1 MGLQEKIAERVE
13 TKTRK
18 SERTRER
25 IVEAAWELVLERRS
39 ADFQMAEVA
48 AACGMTKGAPY
59 YYFPDR
65 TALVEEVFDRAAGEF
80 LERIEELAAQNLP
93 SQEILEALCKAFAE
107 EVLQGGVVIV
117 ALATELAGTTGALSR
132 LESRVDRISGIVEEQ
147 LIRARLG
154 ARFVCDLRSVSL
166 RGVPTR
172 SRAGQRLRCAGF
184 LGRAHAFGDTGAC
197 KRRVGSQ
204 QNTRVFRSNLQLLY
218 RVGQRVTCPHR
229 PAECGGRRP
238 APRRWAPPVRS
249 SCCRR
254 ACREPRPW

>member
-80 LERIEELAAQNLP
+80 LERIEELAAQDLS

-147 LIRARLG
+147 LVRAREQGEIRDGVDLG
-154 ARFVCDLRSVSL
+154 LVSSAIC
-166 RGVPTR
+166 G
-172 SRAGQRLRCAGF
+172 AF
-184 LGRAHAFGDTGAC
+184 LFAAF
-197 KRRVGSQ
+197 RRVREQGSAFDAPAFSAELM
-204 QNTRVFRSNLQLLY
+204 RL
-218 RVGQRVTCPHR
+218 VTQGL
-229 PAECGGRRP
+229 AS
-238 APRRWAPPVRS
+238 AV
-249 SCCRR
+249 
-254 ACREPRPW
+254 

>member
-107 EVLQGGVVIV
+107 EVLQGGAVIV

-147 LIRARLG
+147 LVRAREQGEIRDGVDLG
-154 ARFVCDLRSVSL
+154 LVSSAIC
-166 RGVPTR
+166 G
-172 SRAGQRLRCAGF
+172 AF
-184 LGRAHAFGDTGAC
+184 LFAAV
-197 KRRVGSQ
+197 RRVREQGSAFDAPAFSAELM
-204 QNTRVFRSNLQLLY
+204 RL
-218 RVGQRVTCPHR
+218 VTQGL
-229 PAECGGRRP
+229 ASAG
-238 APRRWAPPVRS
+238 
-249 SCCRR
+249 
-254 ACREPRPW
+254 

>member
-1 MGLQEKIAERVE
+1 MGLHEKIAERIE

-48 AACGMTKGAPY
+48 AACGMTKGAPH

-80 LERIEELAAQNLP
+80 LERIEELAAQDLSP
-93 SQEILEALCKAFAE
+93 QEILEALCKAFAE

-132 LESRVDRISGIVEEQ
+132 LESHVDRISGIVEEQ
-147 LIRARLG
+147 LVRAREQGEIRDGVDLG
-154 ARFVCDLRSVSL
+154 LVSSAIC
-166 RGVPTR
+166 G
-172 SRAGQRLRCAGF
+172 AF
-184 LGRAHAFGDTGAC
+184 LFAAF
-197 KRRVGSQ
+197 RRVREQGCAFDAPAFSAELM
-204 QNTRVFRSNLQLLY
+204 RL
-218 RVGQRVTCPHR
+218 VTQ
-229 PAECGGRRP
+229 GL
-238 APRRWAPPVRS
+238 S
-249 SCCRR
+249 S
-254 ACREPRPW
+254 AG